1 MPAHSDA
8 RATSHPWTKLLH
20 AHRLYNVKISV
31 KINPTMAI
39 RELDA
44 VDDFSDL
51 SYEPELLGEIR
62 LAIISDPSRNTNV
75 VYGNLTWGLK

>member
-1 MPAHSDA
+1 
-8 RATSHPWTKLLH
+8 
-20 AHRLYNVKISV
+20 
-31 KINPTMAI
+31 MAI